1 MYDVLQVFANLIN
14 GVLLR
19 SKGSFNQLR
28 QSADLALLLLQE
40 YSGDDCGLSFT
51 GRVRY
56 FLKDKDKDLALLHL
70 KEYSGDDCG
79 LSFTGKVRL
88 SYTYTTK

>member
-14 GVLLR
+14 GVVLR
-19 SKGSFNQLR
+19 SKRSFNQLR

-51 GRVRY
+51 GKVHY
-56 FLKDKDKDLALLHL
+56 FIDLQQN
-70 KEYSGDDCG
+70 EFSC
-79 LSFTGKVRL
+79 F
-88 SYTYTTK
+88 

>member
-1 MYDVLQVFANLIN
+1 MTLSKTLPNYC
-14 GVLLR
+14 LR
-19 SKGSFNQLR
+19 YKGSFNQLR
-28 QSADLALLLLQE
+28 QSADLALLLLKE

-51 GRVRY
+51 GKVRY
-56 FLKDKDKDLALLHL
+56 FLKDKDKDKDKDLALLHL